1 MVNLHQPVRPMWTC
15 SSCGR
20 DWPCPS
26 QRGQLLAEYE
36 GATTSLGL
44 MMSEYL
50 QDAAQDL
57 PTAYAGE
64 LHRRF
69 LGWIRPRAT

>member
-1 MVNLHQPVRPMWTC
+1 
-15 SSCGR
+15 
-20 DWPCPS
+20 
-26 QRGQLLAEYE
+26 
-36 GATTSLGL
+36 
-44 MMSEYL
+44 MMSAYL